1 MNKTIP
7 WVEKYRPTKFDDII
21 LEPFNRKIME
31 EMLNLNQIP
40 NMLFYGP
47 PGTGKTTTVINFINS
62 YQEKYNQKYKELI
75 IHLNASDDRGI
86 DIIRNKISSFANSSY
101 LFNKGTKFIVLDEV
115 DYMTKSAQFALGKL
129 IKENHPYVRF
139 CLISNYIS
147 KIDKLLQNLCM
158 PFKFNT
164 LPKDKIR
171 VFLVNIVEKENLFS
185 KNFDIQHIA
194 DIISYFKSDVRSMIN
209 YIQGLSQTNIKLY
222 HSIMTNDMIKNLLNS
237 LKSNPIQMAD
247 NLFTKNF
254 LKINIE
260 KHEFVVKILTY
271 LSNNY
276 MLTDKLLNFIK
287 TILHCKNY
295 YLEDF
300 NIFFISKL
308 SELLQEIE

>member
-7 WVEKYRPTKFDDII
+7 WIEKYRPTKFDDII
-21 LEPFNRKIME
+21 LEPFNRKIMK

-40 NMLFYGP
+40 NILFYGP

-62 YQEKYNQKYKELI
+62 YQEKYNQKYKELV

-86 DIIRNKISSFANSSY
+86 DVIRNKISSFANSSY

-164 LPKDKIR
+164 LPNDKIR
-171 VFLVNIVEKENLFS
+171 DFLLNIIEKENLS
-185 KNFDIQHIA
+185 NKNFDIQQIY
-194 DIISYFKSDVRSMIN
+194 DIITYFKSDVRSMIN
-209 YIQGLSQTNIKLY
+209 YIQGISQTNIILT
-222 HSIMTNDMIKNLLNS
+222 HTIINNNIIKNLLIS
-237 LKSNPIQMAD
+237 LKSYPIQIAEQ
-247 NLFTKNF
+247 NFTKQF
-254 LKINIE
+254 LNINIE
-260 KHEFVVKILTY
+260 KHKFVIKILTY
-271 LSNNY
+271 ISNNY
-276 MLTDKLLNFIK
+276 ELTEEILNFIK

-308 SELLQEIE
+308 SELLQDIE

>member
-47 PGTGKTTTVINFINS
+47 PGTGKTTTVINFINR

-164 LPKDKIR
+164 LPDNKIR
-171 VFLVNIVEKENLFS
+171 DFLINIVEKENLS
-185 KNFDIQHIA
+185 NKNFDIQQIY
-194 DIISYFKSDVRSMIN
+194 DIITYFKSDVRSMIN
-209 YIQGLSQTNIKLY
+209 YIQGISQTNIILTQT
-222 HSIMTNDMIKNLLNS
+222 IINNNIIKNLLINI
-237 LKSNPIQMAD
+237 KTNPIQIAEQK
-247 NLFTKNF
+247 FTKQFLNF
-254 LKINIE
+254 NIE

-271 LSNNY
+271 ISNNY
-276 MLTDKLLNFIK
+276 DLNDKIMNFIK
-287 TILHCKNY
+287 TILHCNNY

-300 NIFFISKL
+300 NKFFISKL